1 MYPEKVMI
9 QEAEKCSRCGVC
21 AAVCPV
27 FRELQRETYSSR
39 GKTEIAKALVAGEL
53 PYSSYTEDIFS
64 KCLLCLTCKGACPAG
79 VDQGKLILGIRAEL
93 AKRRGLPLSK
103 KIAFKY
109 LLKNRSLFEKALK
122 AFSYLQMFAPPKG
135 DGQLRYLPF
144 FLSAFGK
151 GRLIPDLSK
160 TPLRKEFPEVIPP
173 SKAPAQMRAG
183 LFSGCFID
191 FVDPAIGRSLIRVL
205 GRHGVEVVFPKKQ
218 TCCGIPV
225 FMSGDLQ
232 NGLDLLKMNIEAFA
246 PYKLDAIIVA
256 CATCGTALKES
267 YKVLVEGESQDWKDR
282 VEAFRAKVLD
292 ISEFLTQK
300 IKLSPLTLPLSP
312 ANGGEGGGEGE
323 GKKGNSYTI
332 KLTKAEK
339 EPLQKVTYHDPC
351 HLNRSQGVTS
361 QPRQVLKNL
370 PGITLVEMRDPQR
383 CCGGGGSFS
392 FYNYD
397 LSQQISRQKVEDIQA
412 TKASVVVTGCPG
424 CMLQL
429 KDQLGQKNSQVEV
442 KHLIQLVDEAEA

>member
-93 AKRRGLPLSK
+93 AKRRGLPLFK

-135 DGQLRYLPF
+135 DGQLRHLPF

-151 GRLIPDLSK
+151 RRLIPDLSK

-173 SKAPAQMRAG
+173 SKGPAQLRVG

-256 CATCGTALKES
+256 CATCGSALKES
-267 YKVLVEGESQDWKDR
+267 YKTLVEGESQEWKDR
-282 VEAFRAKVLD
+282 VGAFSGKVLD
-292 ISEFLTQK
+292 IAEFLTQK
-300 IKLSPLTLPLSP
+300 IKLT
-312 ANGGEGGGEGE
+312 
-323 GKKGNSYTI
+323 KG
-332 KLTKAEK
+332 EK

-351 HLNRSQGVTS
+351 HLNRGQGVLS
-361 QPRQVLKNL
+361 QPREVLKNL
-370 PGITLVEMRDPQR
+370 PGITLVEMRDAQR

>member
-1 MYPEKVMI
+1 MI

-135 DGQLRYLPF
+135 DGQLRHLPF

-151 GRLIPDLSK
+151 RRLIPDLSK

-256 CATCGTALKES
+256 CATCGSALKES
-267 YKVLVEGESQDWKDR
+267 YKTLVEGESQEWKDR
-282 VEAFRAKVLD
+282 VGAFSGKVLD
-292 ISEFLTQK
+292 IAEFLTQK
-300 IKLSPLTLPLSP
+300 IKFT
-312 ANGGEGGGEGE
+312 
-323 GKKGNSYTI
+323 KG
-332 KLTKAEK
+332 EK
-339 EPLQKVTYHDPC
+339 ESLQKVTYHDPC
-351 HLNRSQGVTS
+351 HLNRGQGVLS
-361 QPRQVLKNL
+361 QPREVLKNL
-370 PGITLVEMRDPQR
+370 PGITLVEMRDAQR

-429 KDQLGQKNSQVEV
+429 KDQLGQKNSRVEV

>member
-1 MYPEKVMI
+1 MYSEQIMI

-93 AKRRGLPLSK
+93 VKRKGLPFSK
-103 KIAFKY
+103 KVAFKY

-135 DGQLRYLPF
+135 DGQLRHLPF

-151 GRLIPDLSK
+151 RRLIPDLSK

-256 CATCGTALKES
+256 CATCGSALKES
-267 YKVLVEGESQDWKDR
+267 YKTLVEGESQEWKDR
-282 VEAFRAKVLD
+282 VGAFSGKVLD
-292 ISEFLTQK
+292 IAEFLIQK
-300 IKLSPLTLPLSP
+300 IKLT
-312 ANGGEGGGEGE
+312 
-323 GKKGNSYTI
+323 KG
-332 KLTKAEK
+332 EK
-339 EPLQKVTYHDPC
+339 ESLQKVTYHDPC
-351 HLNRSQGVTS
+351 HLNRGQGVLS
-361 QPRQVLKNL
+361 QPREVLKNL
-370 PGITLVEMRDPQR
+370 PGITLVEMRDAQR

>member
-1 MYPEKVMI
+1 MFSEKILI
-9 QEAEKCSRCGVC
+9 QEAEKCSRCGAC
-21 AAVCPV
+21 ATHCPV

-39 GKTEIAKALVAGEL
+39 GKTEVAKALLEGTL
-53 PYSSYTEDIFS
+53 PYSEYTEDLFN
-64 KCLLCLTCKGACPAG
+64 KCLLCLTCKANCPAG
-79 VDQGKLILGIRAEL
+79 VDQGKLVLGIRAEL
-93 AKRRGLPLSK
+93 ARRRGLPLSK

-122 AFSYLQMFAPPKG
+122 TFSYLQMFAPPKG
-135 DGQLRYLPF
+135 DGQLRHLPF

-173 SKAPAQMRAG
+173 SQGPAKMRVG
-183 LFSGCFID
+183 FFSGCFID

-205 GRHGVEVVFPKKQ
+205 GRHGVEVIFPKKQ

-225 FMSGDLQ
+225 FMSGDLE
-232 NGLDLLKMNIEAFA
+232 NGLDLLKINLEAFA
-246 PYKLDAIIVA
+246 PYEMDAVIVG

-267 YKVLVEGESQDWKDR
+267 YKILVEGESREWKDR
-282 VEAFRAKVLD
+282 VDAFSARVMD

-300 IKLSPLTLPLSP
+300 IQ
-312 ANGGEGGGEGE
+312 
-323 GKKGNSYTI
+323 
-332 KLTKAEK
+332 LTKAERK
-339 EPLQKVTYHDPC
+339 SIQKVTYHDPC
-351 HLNRSQGVTS
+351 HLNRSQGITA

-370 PGITLVEMRDPQR
+370 SGVTLVEMRDPQR

-397 LSQQISRQKVEDIQA
+397 LSKQISQKKVEDIKA
-412 TKASVVVTGCPG
+412 TEASVVVTGCPG

-429 KDQLGQKNSQVEV
+429 KDQLGQKGSPVEV
-442 KHLIQLVDEAEA
+442 KHLIQVVDEAGA

>member
-1 MYPEKVMI
+1 MYSEQIMI

-135 DGQLRYLPF
+135 DGQLRHLPF

-173 SKAPAQMRAG
+173 SKAPAQMRVG

-256 CATCGTALKES
+256 CATCGSALKES
-267 YKVLVEGESQDWKDR
+267 YKTLVEGESQEWKDR
-282 VEAFRAKVLD
+282 VGAFSGKVLD
-292 ISEFLTQK
+292 IAEFLTQK
-300 IKLSPLTLPLSP
+300 IKLT
-312 ANGGEGGGEGE
+312 
-323 GKKGNSYTI
+323 KG
-332 KLTKAEK
+332 EK
-339 EPLQKVTYHDPC
+339 ESLQKVTYHDPC
-351 HLNRSQGVTS
+351 HLNRGQGVLS
-361 QPRQVLKNL
+361 QPREVLKNL
-370 PGITLVEMRDPQR
+370 PGITLVEMRDAQR

-442 KHLIQLVDEAEA
+442 KHLIQLVDEAGS

>member
-21 AAVCPV
+21 AGVCPV
-27 FRELQRETYSSR
+27 FRELQQETYSSR

-53 PYSSYTEDIFS
+53 PYSSYTEDIFM

-103 KIAFKY
+103 RVAFKY
-109 LLKNRSLFEKALK
+109 LLKNRSLFEKALR

-135 DGQLRYLPF
+135 DGQLRHLPF
-144 FLSAFGK
+144 FLSAFGH

-173 SKAPAQMRAG
+173 SQGPAKMRVG

-191 FVDPAIGRSLIRVL
+191 FVDPAIGRSLIHVL

-218 TCCGIPV
+218 NCCGIPV

-232 NGLDLLKMNIEAFA
+232 NGLDLLKMNVEAFA
-246 PYKLDAIIVA
+246 PYELEAIVVA

-267 YKVLVEGESQDWKDR
+267 YKTLVEDESQEWKER
-282 VEAFRAKVLD
+282 VNAFSGKVLD
-292 ISEFLTQK
+292 IAELLTQK
-300 IKLSPLTLPLSP
+300 IKL
-312 ANGGEGGGEGE
+312 N
-323 GKKGNSYTI
+323 
-332 KLTKAEK
+332 KAEK
-339 EPLQKVTYHDPC
+339 ESLRKVTYHDPC
-351 HLNRSQGVTS
+351 HLNRSQGITS
-361 QPRQVLKNL
+361 QPRQVLKSL
-370 PGITLVEMRDPQR
+370 PGVTLVEMRDPQR

-397 LSQQISRQKVEDIQA
+397 LSKQISRRKVEDIEA
-412 TKASVVVTGCPG
+412 TQASVVVTSCPG

-429 KDQLGQKNSQVEV
+429 KDQLGQRGSSVEV
-442 KHLIQLVDEAEA
+442 KHLIQLVDEAGA

>member
-27 FRELQRETYSSR
+27 FSELQRETYSSR

-135 DGQLRYLPF
+135 DGQLRHLPF

-151 GRLIPDLSK
+151 RRLIPDLSK

-256 CATCGTALKES
+256 CATCGSALKES
-267 YKVLVEGESQDWKDR
+267 YKTLVEGESQEWKDR
-282 VEAFRAKVLD
+282 VGAFSGKVLD
-292 ISEFLTQK
+292 IAEFLTQK
-300 IKLSPLTLPLSP
+300 IKFT
-312 ANGGEGGGEGE
+312 
-323 GKKGNSYTI
+323 KG
-332 KLTKAEK
+332 EK
-339 EPLQKVTYHDPC
+339 ESLQKVTYHDPC
-351 HLNRSQGVTS
+351 HLNRGQGVLS
-361 QPRQVLKNL
+361 QPREVLKNL
-370 PGITLVEMRDPQR
+370 PGITLVEMRDAQR

-429 KDQLGQKNSQVEV
+429 KDQLGQKNSRVEV

>member
-1 MYPEKVMI
+1 MFSEKIMI

-27 FRELQRETYSSR
+27 FRELQQETYSSR

-53 PYSSYTEDIFS
+53 PYSSYTEDIFM

-79 VDQGKLILGIRAEL
+79 VDQSKLVLGIRAEL

-103 KIAFKY
+103 RIAFKY
-109 LLKNRSLFEKALK
+109 LLKNRSLFEKTLK
-122 AFSYLQMFAPPKG
+122 TFSYLQMFAPPKG
-135 DGQLRYLPF
+135 DGQLRHLPF
-144 FLSAFGK
+144 FLSAFAK

-173 SKAPAQMRAG
+173 AKGPAQMRVG

-205 GRHGVEVVFPKKQ
+205 NRHGVEVIFPKKQ

-232 NGLDLLKMNIEAFA
+232 NGLDLLKMNVEAFA
-246 PYKLDAIIVA
+246 PYELGAVVVA

-267 YKVLVEGESQDWKDR
+267 YKTLVEGESQEWKDR
-282 VEAFRAKVLD
+282 VNTFSRKVLD
-292 ISEFLTQK
+292 IAEFLTQK
-300 IKLSPLTLPLSP
+300 IRL
-312 ANGGEGGGEGE
+312 N
-323 GKKGNSYTI
+323 
-332 KLTKAEK
+332 KAEK
-339 EPLQKVTYHDPC
+339 ETLQKVTYHDPC
-351 HLNRSQGVTS
+351 HLNRSQGITS
-361 QPRQVLKNL
+361 QPRQVLKSL
-370 PGITLVEMRDPQR
+370 PGVTLVEMRDPQR

-392 FYNYD
+392 FYNYE
-397 LSQQISRQKVEDIQA
+397 LSKQISRRKVEDIMA
-412 TKASVVVTGCPG
+412 TQASVVVTGCPG

-429 KDQLGQKNSQVEV
+429 KDQLGQKGSPVEV
-442 KHLIQLVDEAEA
+442 KHLIQLVDEARA

>member
-1 MYPEKVMI
+1 MYSEQIMI
-9 QEAEKCSRCGVC
+9 HEAEKCSRCGVC

-135 DGQLRYLPF
+135 DGQLRHLPF

-151 GRLIPDLSK
+151 RRLIPDLSK

-256 CATCGTALKES
+256 CATCGSALKES
-267 YKVLVEGESQDWKDR
+267 YKTLVEGESQEWKDR
-282 VEAFRAKVLD
+282 VGAFSGKVLD
-292 ISEFLTQK
+292 IAEFLTQK
-300 IKLSPLTLPLSP
+300 IKLT
-312 ANGGEGGGEGE
+312 
-323 GKKGNSYTI
+323 KG
-332 KLTKAEK
+332 EK
-339 EPLQKVTYHDPC
+339 ESLQKVTYHDPC
-351 HLNRSQGVTS
+351 HLNRGQGVLS
-361 QPRQVLKNL
+361 QPREVLKNL
-370 PGITLVEMRDPQR
+370 PGITLVEMRDAQR

-429 KDQLGQKNSQVEV
+429 KDQLGQKNSRVEV

>member
-1 MYPEKVMI
+1 MFPEKILI
-9 QEAEKCSRCGVC
+9 QEAEKCSRCGAC
-21 AAVCPV
+21 ATHCPV

-39 GKTEIAKALVAGEL
+39 GKTEVAEGLVKGTL
-53 PYSSYTEDIFS
+53 PYSHYTEDLFS
-64 KCLLCLTCKGACPAG
+64 KCLLCLTCKANCPAG
-79 VDQGKLILGIRAEL
+79 VDQGKLVLGIRAEL

-109 LLKNRSLFEKALK
+109 LLKNRSLFEKALR
-122 AFSYLQMFAPPKG
+122 AFSYLQMFAPPKA
-135 DGQLRYLPF
+135 DGQLRHLPF

-173 SKAPAQMRAG
+173 SKGPAEMRVG
-183 LFSGCFID
+183 FFSGCFID
-191 FVDPAIGRSLIRVL
+191 FVDPSIGRSLIRVL

-225 FMSGDLQ
+225 FMSGDLE
-232 NGLDLLKMNIEAFA
+232 NGLALLKINLEAFA
-246 PYKLDAIIVA
+246 ASPLDAVVVG

-267 YKVLVEGESQDWKDR
+267 YKILVEGEGQEWKDR
-282 VEAFRAKVLD
+282 VAAFSAKVMD

-300 IKLSPLTLPLSP
+300 VQL
-312 ANGGEGGGEGE
+312 NR
-323 GKKGNSYTI
+323 
-332 KLTKAEK
+332 AEK
-339 EPLQKVTYHDPC
+339 RALQKVTYHDPC
-351 HLNRSQGVTS
+351 HLNRSQGITD

-370 PGITLVEMRDPQR
+370 SGVTLVEMREPGR

-397 LSQQISRQKVEDIQA
+397 LSKQISRHKVEDIGK
-412 TKASVVVTGCPG
+412 TGASTVVTGCPG

-429 KDQLGQKNSQVEV
+429 KDQLGQKDSPVEV
-442 KHLIQLVDEAEA
+442 KHLIQVVDEAGG

>member
-1 MYPEKVMI
+1 MI

-135 DGQLRYLPF
+135 DGQLRHLPF

-151 GRLIPDLSK
+151 RRLIPDLSK

-173 SKAPAQMRAG
+173 SKAPAQLRVG

-225 FMSGDLQ
+225 FMSGDLH

-256 CATCGTALKES
+256 CATCGSALKES
-267 YKVLVEGESQDWKDR
+267 YKTLVEGESQEWKDR
-282 VEAFRAKVLD
+282 VGAFSGKVLD
-292 ISEFLTQK
+292 IAEFLTQK
-300 IKLSPLTLPLSP
+300 IKLT
-312 ANGGEGGGEGE
+312 
-323 GKKGNSYTI
+323 KG
-332 KLTKAEK
+332 EK
-339 EPLQKVTYHDPC
+339 ESLQKVTYHDPC
-351 HLNRSQGVTS
+351 HLNRGQGVLS
-361 QPRQVLKNL
+361 QPREVLKNL
-370 PGITLVEMRDPQR
+370 PGITLVEMRDAQR

>member
-1 MYPEKVMI
+1 MYSEKIMI

-39 GKTEIAKALVAGEL
+39 GKTEIAKALVAGDL

-79 VDQGKLILGIRAEL
+79 VDQVKLVLGIRAEL

-103 KIAFKY
+103 KVAFKY
-109 LLKNRSLFEKALK
+109 LLKNRSLFEKALR

-135 DGQLRYLPF
+135 DGKLRHLPF

-151 GRLIPDLSK
+151 GRLIPDISDM
-160 TPLRKEFPEVIPP
+160 PLRKQFPEVIGPDKGP
-173 SKAPAQMRAG
+173 TTLRVG

-191 FVDPAIGRSLIRVL
+191 FVEPAIGRSLIRVL

-225 FMSGDLQ
+225 FMSGDVE
-232 NGLDLLKMNIEAFA
+232 NGLDLLKMNVEAFN
-246 PYKLDAIIVA
+246 PYPLDAVVTA

-267 YKVLVEGESQDWKDR
+267 YKVLVEGESQEWKER
-282 VEAFRAKVLD
+282 VEAFSGKVRD
-292 ISEFLTQK
+292 ISEFLTDN
-300 IKLSPLTLPLSP
+300 IKLNRAKQESLW
-312 ANGGEGGGEGE
+312 
-323 GKKGNSYTI
+323 
-332 KLTKAEK
+332 
-339 EPLQKVTYHDPC
+339 KVTYHDPC
-351 HLNRSQGVTS
+351 HLSRGQNVSL
-361 QPRQVLKNL
+361 QPRAVMKSLA
-370 PGITLVEMRDPQR
+370 GVDFVEMRDAQW

-397 LSQQISRQKVEDIQA
+397 LSKQISQRKVEAIRA
-412 TKASVVVTGCPG
+412 SGASVVVTGCPG

-429 KDQLGQKNSQVEV
+429 KDQLGQKGSPVEV
-442 KHLIQLVDEAEA
+442 KHLIQLVDEACG